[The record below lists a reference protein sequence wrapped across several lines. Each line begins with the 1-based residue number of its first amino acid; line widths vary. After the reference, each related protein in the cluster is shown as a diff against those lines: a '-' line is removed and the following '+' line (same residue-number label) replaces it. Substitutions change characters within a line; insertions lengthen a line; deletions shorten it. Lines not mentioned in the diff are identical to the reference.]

1 MEKYVFLV
9 DSCATLLVYCVVSV
23 LMIICLYG
31 YFLQMMM
38 IIYLLVDCGRCR
50 YQFEVYPWYHTSC
63 WLCAYK
69 LFNINGPVLLV
80 TSSY

>member
-9 DSCATLLVYCVVSV
+9 DSCVTLLVYCVVSV
-23 LMIICLYG
+23 RMIRCLYG
-31 YFLQMMM
+31 YLLQMMM
-38 IIYLLVDCGRCR
+38 IIYLVDCGRCR

-63 WLCAYK
+63 WLCVYE
-69 LFNINGPVLLV
+69 LVNINGTALLV